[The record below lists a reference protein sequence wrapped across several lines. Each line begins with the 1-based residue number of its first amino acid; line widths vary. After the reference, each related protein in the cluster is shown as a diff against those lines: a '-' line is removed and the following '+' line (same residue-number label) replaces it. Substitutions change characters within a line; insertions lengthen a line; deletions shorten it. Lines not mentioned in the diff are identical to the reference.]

1 MAVTSP
7 LPQGSTRRR
16 FRDDVPVDD
25 ALIETLVVD
34 LATVVGVEKATSKD
48 SLAVRSNKW
57 FCYGNYDG
65 HLL

>member
-16 FRDDVPVDD
+16 FRDDVDD
-25 ALIETLVVD
+25 ALIETPVVD

-48 SLAVRSNKW
+48 SLAVRSNKA
-57 FCYGNYDG
+57 NYDG